1 MPTVRRR
8 TVLAGAAGVA
18 ASTVAAD
25 VLAPAQAAAPTHPL
39 MGGPA
44 ARLAACPTPT
54 PKLPMPVTRY
64 PNVLVTGDAGS
75 GTATQAAV
83 AAAARKLGETI
94 PIHLAVGLGDNVY
107 EFGVTG
113 TCDDDF
119 KTKFEQPNAGIDVPW
134 LMVQGNHD
142 NSSFLIPGDGGDLT
156 RGDHEVAYHQ
166 YSAKWFM
173 PARYYSA
180 TIRTPMTTP
189 LAQFIVLD
197 ENPVTSYAPQLN
209 PYWWPR
215 GPFMTAQRE
224 WLRQQLAT
232 SNARWKFVL
241 AHHPYKNNGKHG
253 EAGSYDGIT
262 FLDPAS
268 GRYFK
273 ELIEQDVLG
282 KADYLLAG
290 HDHSLQHLDLGPEM
304 KGTGMIVSGAAG
316 KVSGASATTRPNP
329 AHWENYDKAGFFLLQ
344 PRADKLVVKAYTVN
358 VATATATLAH
368 SRTIAR

>member
-18 ASTVAAD
+18 ASTVAPD
-25 VLAPAQAAAPTHPL
+25 VPAPAQATAPAHPL

-54 PKLPMPVTRY
+54 AKLPMPVTRY

-83 AAAARKLGETI
+83 AAAARKLGETV
-94 PIHLAVGLGDNVY
+94 PIHIAVGLGDNVY

-166 YSAKWFM
+166 YSAKWYM

-197 ENPVTSYAPQLN
+197 ENPVTSYVPQLN

-224 WLRQQLAT
+224 WLRSQLAT

-290 HDHSLQHLDLGPEM
+290 HDHSLQHLELGPEM

-316 KVSGASATTRPNP
+316 KVSGASATTRPNQ

-344 PRADKLVVKAYTVN
+344 PRAEKLVIKAYTVN